1 MASTGSR
8 PRWRKTGRILGRVA
22 VAAVLIWAVTLGV
35 VAASALVLSRQT
47 ALPAPADAILCL
59 GAGVGHDDPTLPDA
73 ASDRRARECAAL
85 QAAGVAPVVIFT
97 GYGTPGHS
105 AADAMAARAIALGLT
120 QDAALRETQARSTI
134 QNAAFSMALLP
145 AGAQRVVIVS
155 DAFHL
160 PRAWAIFRL
169 LGYGDV
175 GVHAAP
181 ETGSAEEGLPL
192 WGWTLRESV
201 AVWFNVA
208 RAGAFVAGGWV
219 GIDRDTRIGW
229 FN

>member
-1 MASTGSR
+1 
-8 PRWRKTGRILGRVA
+8 
-22 VAAVLIWAVTLGV
+22 VLWALTLAGV
-35 VAASALVLSRQT
+35 VISAALLSRDS

-59 GAGVGHDDPTLPDA
+59 GADVGRDDPSLPDA

-85 QAAGVAPVVIFT
+85 QAAGVAPVVLFT

-105 AADAMAARAIALGLT
+105 AADAMAARAIALGLPP
-120 QDAALRETQARSTI
+120 QAALRERQARSTI
-134 QNAAFSMALLP
+134 QNAAFSASLLP
-145 AGAQRVVIVS
+145 SGAERVVLVS

-160 PRAWAIFRL
+160 PRAWVVFRL
-169 LGYGDV
+169 LGYRDV
-175 GVHAAP
+175 AIHAAP
-181 ETGSAEEGLPL
+181 VTGTTEDGLPL
-192 WGWTLRESV
+192 WRWMLRESV
-201 AVWFNVA
+201 AIWFNLA